1 LVERASTYD
10 VNGGNRRSAAVSCFH
25 ARFVPLCPFGASWY
39 GIFIL
44 SEAVSHFF
52 PAKDDDICLIGKP
65 NIFHTATPP
74 PLHTNALIIGH
85 RIAFSGR
92 YIRKEVGRGSKP

>member
-1 LVERASTYD
+1 MVAT
-10 VNGGNRRSAAVSCFH
+10 GGAPAVSCFH
-25 ARFVPLCPFGASWY
+25 ARFVPFCPFGASWY

-65 NIFHTATPP
+65 NIFHTLPHPHPFT
-74 PLHTNALIIGH
+74 LMLLL
-85 RIAFSGR
+85 
-92 YIRKEVGRGSKP
+92 